1 VNADVIP
8 DIAKITIAD
17 QTLQLSLVIPD
28 HDGRTERQGSV
39 HVQTR
44 AGVRDVLKKCFG
56 MFGLA
61 RIVDPM
67 ELHHV
72 GTHQPRFRATI
83 QHTYLESVLWLK
95 FCMDGYI

>member
-1 VNADVIP
+1 
-8 DIAKITIAD
+8 
-17 QTLQLSLVIPD
+17 
-28 HDGRTERQGSV
+28 
-39 HVQTR
+39 
-44 AGVRDVLKKCFG
+44 